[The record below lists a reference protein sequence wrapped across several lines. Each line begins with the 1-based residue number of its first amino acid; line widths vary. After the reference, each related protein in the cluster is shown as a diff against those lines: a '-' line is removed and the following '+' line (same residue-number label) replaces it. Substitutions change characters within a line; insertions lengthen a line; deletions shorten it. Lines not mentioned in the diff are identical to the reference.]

1 VELPLVDPSGCYHSF
16 RIDGS
21 VDGLDVC
28 AEWDGQSLHMP
39 AELYNVGQLAEAVD
53 SAFVDAGLWPTSL
66 RSTLSGPIPN
76 VLLTLARACDVV
88 DRAEYSYKGQRR
100 SIVAN

>member
-1 VELPLVDPSGCYHSF
+1 
-16 RIDGS
+16 
-21 VDGLDVC
+21 
-28 AEWDGQSLHMP
+28 
-39 AELYNVGQLAEAVD
+39 
-53 SAFVDAGLWPTSL
+53 VDAGLWPTSL